1 MNIFH
6 LRASNFYGGPER
18 QLHLHA
24 LQARESKFNVVIGS
38 FNESGK
44 RPEFLEV
51 IGDDDIA
58 TYAFDVKNAYDPKAV
73 RLLRG
78 YLISNKI
85 RILCTHDYRTHL
97 IGFLASIGID
107 TKWIAFSRGWTA
119 ESLKVKIYHLLDK
132 IIVRFSDHM
141 VAVSGSQKNKLL
153 RILVPA
159 GKISVVHN
167 AMEPDRI
174 AAFPKIDLH
183 TRFGFPEDSI
193 ICICGGR
200 FSREKGHIY
209 LVRAAALALEKNS
222 SLRFVLF
229 GDGPE
234 LGRVRKAI
242 ARRGLENHILC
253 PGFERDLIGCLKGAE
268 VLINPSLSEGLP
280 NIVLE
285 AMALRLPVIATM
297 VGGVPELIIDG
308 ESGFLVP
315 PADETALA
323 RAILRF
329 FGGSENKNKIVS
341 SAFEIIVSRF
351 SFETQMQKLAGI
363 YNLVGGEERKHH

>member
-24 LQARESKFNVVIGS
+24 LRARESEFNVVIGS
-38 FNESGK
+38 FTESGR

-51 IGDDDIA
+51 IADDGVA
-58 TYAFDVKNAYDPKAV
+58 THVFEVRNAYDPKAV
-73 RLLRG
+73 GLLRG
-78 YLISNKI
+78 YLIKNKI

-97 IGFLASIGID
+97 IGFLASIGMG

-119 ESLKVKIYHLLDK
+119 ESLKVKIYHLVDK
-132 IIVRFSDHM
+132 IMVRLADHV
-141 VAVSGSQKNKLL
+141 VAVSGSQRNKLL
-153 RILVPA
+153 RLMVPGA
-159 GKISVVHN
+159 RISVVHN
-167 AMEPDRI
+167 AIEPDRF
-174 AAFPKIDLH
+174 ASSSKKDLRV
-183 TRFGFPEDSI
+183 RFGFPGDSDV
-193 ICICGGR
+193 CICAGR

-229 GDGPE
+229 GEGPE
-234 LGRVRKAI
+234 LERVRKEI
-242 ARRGLENHILC
+242 ARRRLEGHILC
-253 PGFERDLIGCLKGAE
+253 PGFERDLIGQLKGAD

-280 NIVLE
+280 NVVLE
-285 AMALRLPVIATM
+285 AMALRLPVIATT
-297 VGGVPELIIDG
+297 VGGVPELITDG

-323 RAILRF
+323 RTILRF
-329 FGGSENKNKIVS
+329 FGEVENKDKIVD
-341 SAFEIIVSRF
+341 SAYEVLVDRF
-351 SFETQMQKLAGI
+351 SFGMQMAKLADI
-363 YNLVGGEERKHH
+363 YNPVGGAEEKNR

>member
-1 MNIFH
+1 MNILH

-24 LQARESKFNVVIGS
+24 LRARDSEINVVIGS
-38 FNESGK
+38 FTENRKS
-44 RPEFLEV
+44 PEFLEI

-58 TYAFDVKNAYDPKAV
+58 TYAFDVRSPYDPKAV

-78 YLISNKI
+78 YLIENKI

-97 IGFLASIGID
+97 VGFLASTGTN

-119 ESLKVKIYHLLDK
+119 ESLKVKAYHLLDK
-132 IIVRFSDHM
+132 IIVRFADHV
-141 VAVSGSQKNKLL
+141 VAVSGSQKNRLL
-153 RILVPA
+153 RLLVPA
-159 GKISVVHN
+159 RKVSAIHN
-167 AMEPDRI
+167 AIEPDSI
-174 AAFPKIDLH
+174 AAFPKIDLY
-183 TRFGFPEDSI
+183 TRFGFPGDSI

-242 ARRGLENHILC
+242 ARKRLGNHILC
-253 PGFERDLIGCLKGAE
+253 PGFEKDLIGCLKGAG

-285 AMALRLPVIATM
+285 AMALRLPVIATA
-297 VGGVPELIIDG
+297 VGGVPELITDR
-308 ESGFLVP
+308 ENGFLVP
-315 PADETALA
+315 PADEAALA

-329 FGGSENKNKIVS
+329 IERGENKDKIVN
-341 SAFEIIVSRF
+341 SAYEVIINRF
-351 SFETQMQKLAGI
+351 SFETQMRKLARI
-363 YNLVGGEERKHH
+363 YDLVGGEGGKNR

>member
-24 LQARESKFNVVIGS
+24 LRARKSEFNVVVGS
-38 FNESGK
+38 FTESGK

-58 TYAFDVKNAYDPKAV
+58 TYAFQVRNPYDLKAV
-73 RLLRG
+73 GLLRE
-78 YLISNKI
+78 YLIRNKI

-97 IGFLASIGID
+97 IGFLASIGRD

-132 IIVRFSDHM
+132 IIVRFGDH
-141 VAVSGSQKNKLL
+141 VIAVSGSQKNKLL
-153 RILVPA
+153 RLLVPA
-159 GKISVVHN
+159 GRISVVHN
-167 AMEPDRI
+167 AIEPGDF
-174 AAFPKIDLH
+174 AAIPEIDLRA
-183 TRFGFPEDSI
+183 RFGFPGDSI
-193 ICICGGR
+193 VCICGGR

-209 LVRAAALALEKNS
+209 LIKAAALALEKNS

-229 GDGPE
+229 GDGPDLE
-234 LGRVRKAI
+234 RVKKAI
-242 ARRGLENHILC
+242 ARRGLESHILC
-253 PGFERDLIGCLKGAE
+253 PGFERDLISCLKGAD

-285 AMALRLPVIATM
+285 AMALRLPVIATT
-297 VGGVPELIIDG
+297 VGGVPELITDG
-308 ESGFLVP
+308 ESGYLVP
-315 PADETALA
+315 PADEAALA
-323 RAILRF
+323 RVILRF
-329 FGGSENKNKIVS
+329 FGEIENKDKIVN
-341 SAFEIIVSRF
+341 SAYKILVHRF
-351 SFETQMQKLAGI
+351 SFEMQMDKLADI
-363 YNLVGGEERKHH
+363 YNLVGGEEGRNR